1 MFALSALR
9 AREVEYILYISSLY
23 PIYAITHITIVM
35 LIGYL
40 LPAPNAEHAPNRA
53 TLLTNL
59 PVLAY
64 LENRDNV
71 PWFDEQ
77 EHDTTGSGSPLGALT
92 TLAYSVGIYKLY
104 LR

>member
-1 MFALSALR
+1 
-9 AREVEYILYISSLY
+9 
-23 PIYAITHITIVM
+23 M

-40 LPAPNAEHAPNRA
+40 LSAPNAEPVPNRA
-53 TLLTNL
+53 IFLTNL

-104 LR
+104 LQFLTVSAVKRRSTKISRACIR